1 MSKFN
6 GFTSSETFT
15 PIPDSFVRQ
24 LLNEIEDADELKASL
39 YAIWRIEHQE
49 GAVRFL
55 KRDAF
60 AESATGVDKAVSRGT
75 LLRVQTEAGEFIL
88 LNNPRGR
95 ASAEAIQGGQVDPAS
110 IHHLSPVEHPNIFQL
125 YEENIGALT
134 PLIADMLREAEKEYP
149 DVWFK
154 EAFEI
159 AVAKNARHW
168 KFVEAVLK
176 RWKDKGKDERK
187 DQQDLVKDAKR
198 YTDSDFSEFINQD

>member
-1 MSKFN
+1 
-6 GFTSSETFT
+6 
-15 PIPDSFVRQ
+15 
-24 LLNEIEDADELKASL
+24 
-39 YAIWRIEHQE
+39 
-49 GAVRFL
+49 
-55 KRDAF
+55 
-60 AESATGVDKAVSRGT
+60 
-75 LLRVQTEAGEFIL
+75 
-88 LNNPRGR
+88 
-95 ASAEAIQGGQVDPAS
+95 
-110 IHHLSPVEHPNIFQL
+110 
-125 YEENIGALT
+125 
-134 PLIADMLREAEKEYP
+134 MLREAEKEYP